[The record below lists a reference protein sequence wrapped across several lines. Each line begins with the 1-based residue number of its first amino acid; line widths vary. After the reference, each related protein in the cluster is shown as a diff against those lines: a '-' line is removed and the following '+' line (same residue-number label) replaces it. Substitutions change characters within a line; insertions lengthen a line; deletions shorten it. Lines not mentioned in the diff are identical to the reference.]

1 MAADYYMIVELS
13 NRSIV
18 TGQGGAIMLKDVI
31 LCDCDAIH
39 AEIVD
44 AVKKKMPDEDELYDL
59 SDFFK
64 VLGDSTRARIMWAL
78 DESEMCV
85 CDLAVLLNM
94 TKSAISHQ
102 LSSLKQANLV
112 KHRREG
118 KVVFYSLADDH
129 VKEIFEKGLEHIRET
144 KK

>member
-1 MAADYYMIVELS
+1 LA
-13 NRSIV
+13 
-18 TGQGGAIMLKDVI
+18 KDEVY
-31 LCDCDAIH
+31 CDCDVIH
-39 AEIVD
+39 GDVVD
-44 AVKKKMPDEDELYDL
+44 AVKEKMPEESELYDL

-64 VLGDSTRARIMWAL
+64 VLGDSTRTKIMWAL

-112 KHRREG
+112 KYRKEG
-118 KVVFYSLADDH
+118 KVVFYSLSDDH
-129 VKEIFEKGLEHIRET
+129 VQAIFEKGLEHIREN
-144 KK
+144 KE